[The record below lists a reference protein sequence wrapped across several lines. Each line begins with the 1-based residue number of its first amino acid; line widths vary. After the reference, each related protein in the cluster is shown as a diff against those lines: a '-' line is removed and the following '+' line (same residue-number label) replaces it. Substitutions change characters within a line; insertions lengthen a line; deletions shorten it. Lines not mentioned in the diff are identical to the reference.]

1 MLTKYLNKQI
11 LSSKNDMMKSIELF
25 SQHHNIKSKLNAIS
39 NWSLMISKEM
49 NPYSLQPLDTGRSR
63 YIQVNMNSQVR
74 IHIDLIF
81 CFVDA
86 EVNNWPSICQTC
98 MLKLQF
104 SLLLTQNFWDYKK
117 SYKLI
122 INRIREYDRENFK
135 VWFHNIKI
143 ILSINKTHFFWFKQL
158 I

>member
-1 MLTKYLNKQI
+1 
-11 LSSKNDMMKSIELF
+11 MMKSIELF

-86 EVNNWPSICQTC
+86 EVNN
-98 MLKLQF
+98 
-104 SLLLTQNFWDYKK
+104 
-117 SYKLI
+117 
-122 INRIREYDRENFK
+122 
-135 VWFHNIKI
+135 
-143 ILSINKTHFFWFKQL
+143 
-158 I
+158 